1 MHRLWCLV
9 VIGALAVAVS
19 VVGAGPAVAAKGG
32 NNDAANV
39 CQHGGWKAL
48 RTFANQG
55 DCINDGAQG
64 SPVFGA
70 AGNAACDAVNGLF
83 HLNTDPTSSWSCT
96 YDPGAHPDG
105 NGALAGA
112 CNADTGNSGTFF
124 NFIVNSVQTNSV
136 CTTMH
141 SEGFGAAGAA
151 ACAAIGGGFS
161 LPSLGVWRCEYTPAT
176 DREPPSDAST
186 LELSAAC
193 DQDTQGGPFFARPNS
208 IRPDWLADCSASAP
222 TQEILVADAG
232 PFLNVTPPSFGADLA
247 ATAMVIGV
255 DPDTGA
261 RTTVAGG
268 ELVEPDGM
276 ARAPDGDILVTDL
289 TAFGGGGGVFRVDP
303 ATGAVTAVSANGA
316 PAGGPAFS
324 DPVGVAVEADGDI
337 LVADDGG
344 FGGAGGVI
352 RVDPATGART
362 ALSANGAPPAPAGGV
377 DFGDPRAVAVVP
389 RPPRQQPPPSGGPPS
404 QQPPPSG
411 GPPSEQPPP
420 SGGPP
425 PGQPPVSGPQ
435 AGACANAKTGSAGPD
450 TLTGTPFGD
459 ALRGLAGN
467 DVLLGLAGDD
477 CLSGGAGNDRLS
489 GGSGNDRVSGGRGG
503 DRLLGGRG
511 NDRINPGPGPDRI
524 DAGPGKDRI
533 NVQDRAH
540 DRIDCGPGQRDLA
553 IIDRFDTTRNCE
565 HVRRR

>member
-1 MHRLWCLV
+1 
-9 VIGALAVAVS
+9 
-19 VVGAGPAVAAKGG
+19 
-32 NNDAANV
+32 
-39 CQHGGWKAL
+39 
-48 RTFANQG
+48 
-55 DCINDGAQG
+55 
-64 SPVFGA
+64 
-70 AGNAACDAVNGLF
+70 
-83 HLNTDPTSSWSCT
+83 
-96 YDPGAHPDG
+96 
-105 NGALAGA
+105 
-112 CNADTGNSGTFF
+112 
-124 NFIVNSVQTNSV
+124 
-136 CTTMH
+136 
-141 SEGFGAAGAA
+141 
-151 ACAAIGGGFS
+151 
-161 LPSLGVWRCEYTPAT
+161 
-176 DREPPSDAST
+176 
-186 LELSAAC
+186 
-193 DQDTQGGPFFARPNS
+193 
-208 IRPDWLADCSASAP
+208 
-222 TQEILVADAG
+222 
-232 PFLNVTPPSFGADLA
+232 
-247 ATAMVIGV
+247 MVIGV

-344 FGGAGGVI
+344 FGGAGGVIRVDPATGARTALSANGAPPGGPDFADPSGLAVEANGDILVADENAFGGTGGVIRVDPATGARTTVSANGAPPGGPVFSGPFGIALEADGDILVADYAAFGGGGGVIRVDPATGARTTLSANNAPPDGPDFQVPLGVAVEADGTIVVLDNGDQFGSPSGVI